1 MNNLFKKAVVTSKAS
16 AIVLLL
22 AAMAASSC
30 SKSESDPLTAA
41 IGRRVRQDTK
51 IPIQVERAVAVDS
64 TTYATEFD
72 RRRSIYELRIRQNT
86 LREENFTKDHK
97 RKNAKIMHD
106 AIIKDH
112 LIIAGLDS
120 LRDVMGPRVNDIA
133 YYDYAFQYCQKDDQ
147 GRKTVP
153 KTAWASVTPDNR
165 VLSWAPEKRLLHKTT
180 GLVIP
185 GYRKLLDSLKEE
197 KE

>member
-1 MNNLFKKAVVTSKAS
+1 MFVVL
-16 AIVLLL
+16 VLL
-22 AAMAASSC
+22 AAAGCDRA
-30 SKSESDPLTAA
+30 ESDPVSSA
-41 IGRRVRQDTK
+41 IGRQVRHDTR
-51 IPIQVERAVAVDS
+51 IPIHVERAVAVDS

-72 RRRSIYELRIRQNT
+72 RRRGIYELRIHQNT
-86 LREENFTKDHK
+86 LREENFLKDRK

-120 LRDVMGPRVNDIA
+120 LRRVMGSRVDDIA
-133 YYDYAFQYCQKDDQ
+133 YYDYAFQYCQKDDR

-185 GYRKLLDSLKEE
+185 GYRKMLDGLKSTEE
-197 KE
+197 SATHE